1 MMTIDVFMQ
10 ATDNP
15 QCRVKQVRY
24 PDVTVQLTGM
34 DGNAWGILGRVSK
47 ALRAAGVEQ
56 KYIEEYNEQAMSG
69 DYDNLL
75 RTTMEWVE
83 VA

>member
-1 MMTIDVFMQ
+1 M
-10 ATDNP
+10 NE
-15 QCRVKQVRY
+15 VRY
-24 PDVTVQLTGM
+24 PEITVQLTGM
-34 DGNAWGILGRVSK
+34 DGNAFGIIGMVAR

-69 DYDNLL
+69 DYNNLL